1 MDWHGKAKVWAMCVG
16 LGLGLATP
24 SRADERILEV
34 TGYLVQLGKDDREQ
48 PVVGGVVSVRGLENP
63 ARSKEQGFFRLP
75 LLGTVYRPGQ
85 QLTVTVQV
93 PGWQLYQP
101 EGGVITLPEVPAK
114 QPLTLKLLPLGSKR
128 FLERLGLVEL
138 IRRAMSEVKDQ
149 PSRAASLPGT
159 PSPVDLKGPIQKW
172 ASEYGLGVE
181 QVQSAV
187 DAWATEV
194 LKRRDQGS
202 DESCLA
208 HYAQQ
213 KFAES
218 AACFTSLGQSELREL
233 QKLQQQ
239 VQQRT
244 EQAVRH
250 FIKAGESH
258 QARYDHAAALHVYK
272 QAAQLVRRDQSPELW
287 AELQNWLGI
296 AHHELG
302 IRVDG
307 AAAGDHLRQALA
319 AYRAA
324 QQVYIR
330 ESLPQ
335 HWAMTQNNLAASL
348 DEQAK
353 RTTGEEETRLLE
365 DAVAASRLALQV
377 YTRESL
383 PQHWAMTQNNL
394 SVLLKAQANRT
405 TGEGG
410 MRLLEDAVAASRLAL
425 QVYTRESLP
434 QDWAMT
440 QNNLA
445 LSLVEQANRT
455 TGEGGTKLL
464 GDAVAAYRLALQVL
478 TRESLPQH
486 WAMTQ
491 NNLANSLSEQANR
504 TLGEQG
510 MRLLGNAVAAYRLAL
525 QVLTRESLPQHWA
538 LTQNNLAL
546 SLVEQAK
553 RSPGP
558 PGRKLLEEAVA
569 AYRMALD
576 VRTVE
581 ALPQQWAQ
589 TQRNLAR
596 ACTLLGDER
605 CAADGFASVLRLYP
619 DEGSLYTEAYV
630 RYHERL
636 FDYAQ
641 AFALNQARLARHPDD
656 LDVQSNFIE
665 SHLTTGRF
673 AGVSVQLAKHW
684 PKLAPSGQIAL
695 TAIEISALTGLGQ
708 TSQVALKRKVLSQ
721 LLAAQPTDF
730 KLGWTFGGTRHFLS
744 TDPRFASSRARL
756 LALFDALEQPNRA
769 AIETDV
775 AAAWPI
781 P

>member
-159 PSPVDLKGPIQKW
+159 PSSVDLKGPIQKW

-258 QARYDHAAALHVYK
+258 QARYDHAAALPVFE
-272 QAAQLVRRDQSPELW
+272 QAAALVRRDQSPELW
-287 AELQNWLGI
+287 AEVQVWLGM

-302 IRVDG
+302 IRVEG
-307 AAAGDHLRQALA
+307 AAAADHLCQAVA

-324 QQVYIR
+324 QQVYNR
-330 ESLPQ
+330 ETLPED
-335 HWAMTQNNLAASL
+335 WAMTQNNLASSL

-353 RTTGEEETRLLE
+353 RTTGEEETRLLG

-377 YTRESL
+377 LTRESL
-383 PQHWAMTQNNL
+383 PQHWAQTQNNL
-394 SVLLKAQANRT
+394 AVLLKAQAKRT

-410 MRLLEDAVAASRLAL
+410 TKLLAESMAASRLAL
-425 QVYTRESLP
+425 QVRTRETLP

-455 TGEGGTKLL
+455 TGDEGMRLL

-558 PGRKLLEEAVA
+558 PGRKLLEDAVA
-569 AYRMALD
+569 TYRLALE
-576 VRTVE
+576 VRTE
-581 ALPQQWAQ
+581 KALPQQWSQ
-589 TQRNLAR
+589 TQRNLTD
-596 ACTLLGDER
+596 ACALLSDER

-673 AGVSVQLAKHW
+673 AEVSVQLAKHW
-684 PKLAPSGQIAL
+684 PKLTPSVQIAL
-695 TAIEISALTGLGQ
+695 TAIEIAALTGLGQ
-708 TSQVALKRKVLSQ
+708 TSQVALKRKVLSE

-730 KLGWTFGGTRHFLS
+730 KLAWTFGGTRHFLS
-744 TDPRFASSRARL
+744 TDPRFASNRARL

-769 AIETDV
+769 AIETAL
-775 AAAWPI
+775 AASWPI